1 MWCPDEG
8 GFHTFKLSGNFIHDT
23 EDERIEDNEDAVSN
37 FWENLGE
44 PSMAA
49 RVRTGDPTALD
60 EADLPFTVENYPN
73 PFNPQ
78 TTLRF
83 TLPEEAHVRLT
94 VYDVLGREIMV
105 LVDGTRLA
113 GTHEA
118 HFDGSRLPSGIYVYR
133 LRVTGEHGAQEA
145 TGRLTML
152 K

>member
-1 MWCPDEG
+1 M
-8 GFHTFKLSGNFIHDT
+8 
-23 EDERIEDNEDAVSN
+23 NEETVSM
-37 FWENLGE
+37 FWENLGS
-44 PSMAA
+44 SMAA
-49 RVRTGDPTALD
+49 RVRTGGPTVLD

-113 GTHEA
+113 GTHEG